1 MKLVGRLRC
10 IMCAEGIYILMAHVL
25 CSAVE
30 KDGFIILLGIAAQA
44 AILVVMLVWIVHPL
58 KTFEDTL
65 EYFAGEEQTEAELEN
80 IRDTIPYIREMK
92 ILVDK
97 YSSRKIRRNSAEIF
111 DKQTELTALQSQIN
125 PHFLYNT
132 LDTIIW
138 LAEAGKQKE
147 VVDMVGSLSE
157 FFRTSLN
164 QGKDIIPIREE
175 LQHVKSYLEIQ
186 QVRYQDILEYEIH
199 MPEELEKYLIPKITI
214 QPIVENALY
223 HGIKN
228 KRGLGHILINGRR
241 EKNHFVIQIEDNG
254 IGISEER
261 LAQVRD
267 KIQYRSP
274 AGNDIYGLYNVNER
288 IHLNFGEKF
297 GISIES
303 DYGDG
308 TVVSILLPYMEEGV

>member
-1 MKLVGRLRC
+1 
-10 IMCAEGIYILMAHVL
+10 
-25 CSAVE
+25 
-30 KDGFIILLGIAAQA
+30 
-44 AILVVMLVWIVHPL
+44 
-58 KTFEDTL
+58 
-65 EYFAGEEQTEAELEN
+65 
-80 IRDTIPYIREMK
+80 
-92 ILVDK
+92 
-97 YSSRKIRRNSAEIF
+97 
-111 DKQTELTALQSQIN
+111 
-125 PHFLYNT
+125 
-132 LDTIIW
+132 
-138 LAEAGKQKE
+138 
-147 VVDMVGSLSE
+147 
-157 FFRTSLN
+157 
-164 QGKDIIPIREE
+164 
-175 LQHVKSYLEIQ
+175 
-186 QVRYQDILEYEIH
+186 